1 MGYGNVFGVP
11 AKWACAANT
20 NRVVQG
26 SFKDFIDGLI
36 YFVWSGF
43 EINTAFTTVHHCFIP
58 SYGILYEP
66 AEEYHTSQHARTRL
80 KCYCASGANLYKW
93 MQNGISIVWLTLT
106 LVPPFVAVFS
116 IGSTL
121 SSKLL
126 SNTDSSGP
134 MSGYPNRQRS
144 ERKWK
149 ITFLASFVAAANFL
163 LMFATAGANTHLNK
177 AEAEV
182 ERSLELMTAGKL
194 VEIYS
199 ESTDE
204 LRLAT
209 SEKEFTDPLSA
220 VRRKLGQFKFAER
233 TNWFINYNTA
243 GRTSC
248 SASRRNTSAVMR
260 LNRSPTEWT
269 EKMSV

>member
-66 AEEYHTSQHARTRL
+66 AEEYHTSQHACPRL

-93 MQNGISIVWLTLT
+93 MQNGISIVWLTLA

-149 ITFLASFVAAANFL
+149 ITFLASFVAAANGVGFRSGSAPRCQMGRRCGACVVGRSDRVGTHDSL
-163 LMFATAGANTHLNK
+163 SSVLVRLQQTASARNPELACGLCVCFAIGTPECH
-177 AEAEV
+177 
-182 ERSLELMTAGKL
+182 
-194 VEIYS
+194 
-199 ESTDE
+199 
-204 LRLAT
+204 
-209 SEKEFTDPLSA
+209 
-220 VRRKLGQFKFAER
+220 
-233 TNWFINYNTA
+233 
-243 GRTSC
+243 C
-248 SASRRNTSAVMR
+248 
-260 LNRSPTEWT
+260 
-269 EKMSV
+269 